1 MAMKSERETKRD
13 KEILTHI
20 KYIKET
26 VDINKRHLETING
39 RLRSA
44 ENNIT
49 GIKAVGSTVALI
61 LSLVVGIF
69 KYSK

>member
-1 MAMKSERETKRD
+1 MKSESQTKMD
-13 KEILTHI
+13 KELLTHI

-26 VDINKRHLETING
+26 VAINKKHLEKING
-39 RLRSA
+39 RLRTA

-49 GIKAVGSTVALI
+49 GIKAIGSTVALI
-61 LSLVVGIF
+61 LSLVVGFF

>member
-1 MAMKSERETKRD
+1 MKSENQTKQD
-13 KEILTHI
+13 KELLTHI

-26 VDINKRHLETING
+26 VDSNNRHLEKING
-39 RLRSA
+39 RLRTA

-49 GIKAVGSTVALI
+49 GIKAIGSTVALI